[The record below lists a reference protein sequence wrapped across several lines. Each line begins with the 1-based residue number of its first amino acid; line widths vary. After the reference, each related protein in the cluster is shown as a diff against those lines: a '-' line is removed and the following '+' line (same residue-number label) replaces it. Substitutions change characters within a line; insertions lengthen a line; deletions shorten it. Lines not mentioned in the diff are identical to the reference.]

1 MEQFET
7 LTLKR
12 LLEIFLKNIS
22 IILIT
27 TILTGVLAFALTEA
41 FMVPKYESYVTF
53 YVNNDT
59 KSTVNKTLGSD
70 IQASQMLVDTYI
82 VILKSEK
89 VLNETV
95 KKIEQKGLEGYSTSL
110 LKNNIAAIS
119 VDGTE
124 VFKIMVRDENP
135 VASRI
140 IANTLAE
147 VFPVLIKEYIE
158 ASSAVVIDS
167 AVDGYQVSPNLK
179 KNIIFGMIWGFLLS
193 YLFLFLKELFDMRIK
208 DEDEL
213 KKFFK
218 EPILGVIPDVNEA
231 KNYRHS
237 AYYEYSHK
245 RK

>member
-22 IILIT
+22 IILII

-41 FMVPKYESYVTF
+41 FMTPKYESYVTF

-89 VLNETV
+89 VLGETV
-95 KKIEQKGLEGYSTSL
+95 KNIEQKGLKGYSSSRL
-110 LKNNIAAIS
+110 RNNIAAIS

-135 VASRI
+135 AASRI

-158 ASSAVVIDS
+158 ASSAIVIDS

-218 EPILGVIPDVNEA
+218 EPVLGVIPDVNEA